1 MPDVKSRNC
10 RFRGAELGEWTEIRD
25 TVDAVHAARRYAETL
40 IDDGDLGHD
49 DAVEVEVQGEGT
61 WIVRTAW
68 RPRIVSVEKVNP

>member
-10 RFRGAELGEWTEIRD
+10 RFRGSELHEWTEMRD
-25 TVDAVHAARRYAETL
+25 TVSAVHAARRYAEAL

-49 DAVEVEVQGEGT
+49 DAVEVEVQDEGT
-61 WIVRTAW
+61 WIVRTES